1 MKVAASILSILSG
14 LLQIVICIALGAG
27 RLAFNDPIE
36 KLFYSDGLF
45 IALSCLMILF
55 GALALKYTR
64 VSGAALVL
72 LGTSSFFLGSLLFAP
87 LAVIGGAMA
96 LAAPATSLK
105 NNSLRYQKIYLW
117 LTVLG
122 FLGIVAGNL
131 TAIYIWNKAPEKVED
146 VKGISITADELT
158 RDYTADEAAADAKYL
173 NKAIEVSGTV
183 VEVINNQDG
192 GTMVILKSID
202 PTTAVQ
208 CALRDKTV
216 KVAEGQQIVIKGFCS
231 GNGITG
237 VSLTDCVI
245 K

>member
-14 LLQIVICIALGAG
+14 LLQIVICIVLGAG

-45 IALSCLMILF
+45 IVLSCLMIFF

-87 LAVIGGAMA
+87 LAVIGGVMA
-96 LAAPATSLK
+96 LATPATSLK

-117 LTVLG
+117 LTILG
-122 FLGIVAGNL
+122 FLAIVSGNL
-131 TAIYIWNKAPEKVED
+131 TAIYIWNKAPDKIED
-146 VKGISITADELT
+146 VKGISITADDLT
-158 RDYTADEAAADAKYL
+158 REYTADETAADAKYL

-208 CALRDKTV
+208 CALRDRNA
-216 KVAEGQQIVIKGFCS
+216 KVAVEQHVVIKGFCS